1 MAYATRRTQF
11 FRRFAR
17 ARRGAVAVEFAFV
30 AFPFLLLLFGT
41 LELALVLMVSMT
53 LETATG
59 DAARAIRTG
68 EFQTSGATG
77 KTDFQ
82 KMVCDRM
89 MWLKTS
95 CSGLLTVDVET
106 FAVNDFQAMANS
118 ATRDPK
124 TFDPNT
130 TCFSPGGPAD
140 IVMVRTYFKWTI
152 FTPLL
157 NQALVNAGDN
167 IRYINSTV
175 SFRNEPYSNDPTV
188 GAKCT

>member
-11 FRRFAR
+11 LRRFAR

-53 LETATG
+53 LETATS

-77 KTDFQ
+77 KNDFQ

-89 MWLKTS
+89 SWLQSDCTGK
-95 CSGLLTVDVET
+95 LTVDVET
-106 FAVNDFQAMANS
+106 FAVDDFQSMANS

-124 TFDPNT
+124 TFDKNT

-140 IVMVRTYFKWTI
+140 VVMVRTYYEWTI

-157 NQALVNAGDN
+157 NDALVNAGN
-167 IRYINSTV
+167 GKRLVNSV
-175 SFRNEPYSNDPTV
+175 MSFRNEPYNSSPSV